1 MPVIL
6 VEGPEK
12 AGKSTLIRT
21 LLEKIP
27 TAKVRKFSGPMQ
39 GEEYLVAL
47 LEDTRPSLFP
57 MVTIWDRGW
66 ASEFVYSW
74 MLQRPTALTG
84 HKAEDLDKIL
94 IETGGIGVV
103 LLGPNLGTLIKNRD
117 ETDLDVSPRGERAYF
132 QAYADG
138 EPGWLTYNNEHS
150 ESYVGHMVA
159 LILEMLEVKNE
170 A

>member
-12 AGKSTLIRT
+12 AGKSTLVRA
-21 LLEKIP
+21 LLKIMP
-27 TAKVRKFSGPMQ
+27 AKVRKFTGPMQ
-39 GEEYLVAL
+39 GDEYLEAM

-57 MVTIWDRGW
+57 IITIWDRGW
-66 ASEFVYSW
+66 VSEFVYAW
-74 MLQRPTALTG
+74 MLQRPSELTAER
-84 HKAEDLDKIL
+84 AEFLDTL
-94 IETGGIGVV
+94 LVGTGGVGIV
-103 LLGPNLGTLIKNRD
+103 LLGPDIGTLIKNRD

-132 QAYADG
+132 QAYADD

-150 ESYVGHMVA
+150 ESYVGHMAA
-159 LILEMLEVKNE
+159 LILKMLEVKNE